1 MSTNHQ
7 LHYNLMKYGLLL
19 LLVILSQHHLFAQ
32 NTKKILL
39 IGMDGCR
46 ADALQIAKT
55 PNLNQVI
62 EEGFSCFE
70 ARTIPPTMS
79 GPGWASMLTGVW
91 YNKHQVHGNVFIG
104 NQLDQ
109 YTHFFN
115 HIEAYNPAL
124 TTVSIS
130 HWAPIND
137 KIIRKVDYKNN
148 PKSDVAVAQE
158 GIKILLEQNP
168 DALFLH
174 FDDIDHAGHFSGFN
188 PKNPKYIK
196 EIEKVDSLIGLV
208 LTAVKNR
215 PSYSEEDWLILFS
228 PDHGGI
234 KLSHG
239 GSTQVERNT
248 FIIAQHKNSQAQQVE
263 AKNIKITAKQ
273 LIKFSKA
280 QHQLTI
286 PPLQKNS
293 SSKDWTLKL
302 QFKIDEWQSD
312 AFLIQHPQ
320 LSIKT
325 HANDQQ
331 TWWLYMDNKKI
342 KIQGDSINNQAWH
355 SITISCTQGKLVCV
369 YQNGRIVG
377 LQQNKQAIAPI
388 TEQALVLNYHKNKK
402 TTSLK
407 WQLYNCSI
415 VPQNYTPTQRQQWL
429 GLTENNA
436 SAPLFNWNDKLLK
449 KKAICKAPKI
459 NQTQILHFKDYS
471 HYPQMVDI
479 APTLLEHLGIPIS
492 TEQKNKYFDGC
503 PMQLNETQ

>member
-1 MSTNHQ
+1 MQ
-7 LHYNLMKYGLLL
+7 YGLLL
-19 LLVILSQHHLFAQ
+19 FLVILSHHSLFAQ

-46 ADALQIAKT
+46 SDALQIANT
-55 PNLNQVI
+55 PNLDQVI
-62 EEGFSCFE
+62 QEGFSCLE

-115 HIEAYNPAL
+115 RIEAHKPDL
-124 TTVSIS
+124 QTFSIA

-137 KIIRKVDYKNN
+137 KIIRKVDYKNS

-158 GIKILLEQNP
+158 GIQILSKQNP

-208 LTAVKNR
+208 LKTVQSR
-215 PSYSEEDWLILFS
+215 PTYATEDWLILFS

-239 GSTQVERNT
+239 GSTEVERST
-248 FIIAQHKNSQAQQVE
+248 FIIAQHKNSQPHQVAAQT
-263 AKNIKITAKQ
+263 IKIDAKQ
-273 LIKFSKA
+273 LVKFTKA
-280 QHQLTI
+280 QHQCTI
-286 PPLQKNS
+286 PAFKETQ

-312 AFLIQHPQ
+312 AFLVQHPQ

-325 HANDQQ
+325 HAADQK

-342 KIQGDSINNQAWH
+342 KIQGDQINDQAWH
-355 SITISCTQGKLVCV
+355 SITISCSQGKLVHV

-377 LQQNKQAIAPI
+377 LQQSKQALIPI
-388 TEQALVLNYHKNKK
+388 TEQALVLNYHKTQKVK
-402 TTSLK
+402 SLK

-415 VPQNYTPTQRQQWL
+415 VPKNYTPTKRQQWL
-429 GLTENNA
+429 GTVENN
-436 SAPLFNWNDKLLK
+436 SIAPLFDWNDKLLK

-459 NQTQILHFKDYS
+459 NQTQTLQFKDYS

-479 APTLLEHLGIPIS
+479 APTLLQHLGIPIS
-492 TEQKNKYFDGC
+492 IEQKEKHFDGS
-503 PMQLNETQ
+503 PIRLNKTQ